1 MKNLLAVL
9 LISSRALAADPAPY
23 DYQIHK
29 AKFESIFIQHPKCA
43 PERMEW
49 SQMECSNFKARASKR
64 FSKEW
69 GAHSYW
75 DGYRVIDNP
84 EADQR
89 VNAEIWHR

>member
-9 LISSRALAADPAPY
+9 LIYSSAFAADPAPY

-75 DGYRVIDNP
+75 DGHRVIDNP